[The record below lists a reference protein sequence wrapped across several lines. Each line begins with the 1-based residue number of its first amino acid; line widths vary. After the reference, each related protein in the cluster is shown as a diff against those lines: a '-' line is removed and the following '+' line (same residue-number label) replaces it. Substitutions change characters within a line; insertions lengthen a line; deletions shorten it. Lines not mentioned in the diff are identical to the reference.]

1 MAKEKG
7 RVRVSKRRKRDLM
20 DDTVFVR
27 AEKRKLASD
36 KHNILLL
43 ISAWLPWNPTLP
55 SDSPVW
61 TLLPFPGSIKMRK
74 FPSTQHV
81 AYRIDGAKWVQIKH
95 SH

>member
-20 DDTVFVR
+20 DDSVFVR

-43 ISAWLPWNPTLP
+43 IFPAWLPWNPTLP
-55 SDSPVW
+55 NDSPVW
-61 TLLPFPGSIKMRK
+61 KPLPFPGSIKM
-74 FPSTQHV
+74 
-81 AYRIDGAKWVQIKH
+81 
-95 SH
+95 